1 MPLTPTPLPAA
12 AVPADPPSPA
22 ARLALTVGPVL
33 YHWSRGSLLQFYA
46 DLADGPADCIVL
58 GEAVCARRREL
69 RLDDW
74 LALGR
79 DLAAAGKQVVLVAQ
93 TLIETEADLR
103 LLERQAAQQA
113 FAVEAGDASALQL
126 LGGRVPLVLGPHLNI
141 YSREAL
147 QEHAGLGAERWIAPV
162 ELSLDA
168 LALVNPPHDP
178 VCTPDGR
185 PIRTEAWAF
194 GRLPLAFS
202 ARCFT
207 ARHHHLPKDDCGFRC
222 LDDPDGL
229 PLRSTEGQPFL
240 VLNGTQT
247 QSFTVHNLLD
257 DAAAL
262 RGAGVSRLRLSPC
275 AQGFARVLADFDA
288 VMNGQAQATGRAEA
302 WAGQGVPGPFSN
314 GYARRLPGMAWQ
326 AA

>member
-1 MPLTPTPLPAA
+1 M
-12 AVPADPPSPA
+12 
-22 ARLALTVGPVL
+22 
-33 YHWSRGSLLQFYA
+33 QFYA
-46 DLADGPADCIVL
+46 ELADSPADTVTL

-79 DLAAAGKQVVLVAQ
+79 DLRSAGKDVVLVAQ

-103 LLERQAAQQA
+103 LLERQAEQQE

-126 LGGRVPLVLGPHLNI
+126 LAGRVPLVLGPHLNI

-147 QEHAGLGAERWIAPV
+147 AEHADLGAQRWVAPV
-162 ELSLDA
+162 ELALDA
-168 LALVNPPHDP
+168 LARVNPLHEP
-178 VCTPDGR
+178 VRTPQGEA
-185 PIRTEAWAF
+185 IATEAWAF

-207 ARHHHLPKDDCGFRC
+207 ARHHRVPKDDCAYRC
-222 LDDPDGL
+222 LADPDGL
-229 PLRSTEGQPFL
+229 LMSSTEGQPFL

-247 QSFTVHNLLD
+247 QSASVQSLLG

-262 RGAGVSRLRLSPC
+262 RAAGVSRLRLSPC
-275 AQGFARVLADFDA
+275 ARGFKPVLDDFDA
-288 VMNGQAQATGRAEA
+288 VMNAGAPAAQRAAHWHEL
-302 WAGQGVPGPFSN
+302 GVPGPLSN
-314 GYARRLPGMAWQ
+314 GYARRLPGMTWSDT
-326 AA
+326 